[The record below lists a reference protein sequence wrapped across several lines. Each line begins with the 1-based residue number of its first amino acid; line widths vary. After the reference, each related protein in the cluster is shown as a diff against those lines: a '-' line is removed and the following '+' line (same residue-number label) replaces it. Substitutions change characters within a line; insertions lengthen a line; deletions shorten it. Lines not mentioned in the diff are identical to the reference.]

1 MIVEDAISAVETL
14 GIAGALAL
22 GCGWLL
28 WKVIKHQQERTDKRI
43 EELYQIIIKLIDKSN
58 KIEDNIIELK
68 SSTGAIVDFLKNG
81 KDK

>member
-43 EELYQIIIKLIDKSN
+43 EELYQISIKLIDKSN

>member
-1 MIVEDAISAVETL
+1 MIDEGLKIVETL
-14 GIAGALAL
+14 GTVGALAA

-58 KIEDNIIELK
+58 KIEDSIIELK

-81 KDK
+81 KTKK